1 MCNQSK
7 QRASKS
13 KENYP
18 DTVWCHHY
26 LGVPCHCE
34 PVMEKQGTKNSTRVM
49 ILLRLG
55 RGKIFMVTEVQ
66 ICVSKG
72 WNYTVRSQQTNK
84 EKKKNEKRKEN
95 DLLSAFQRNFST
107 LPLEK

>member
-1 MCNQSK
+1 
-7 QRASKS
+7 
-13 KENYP
+13 
-18 DTVWCHHY
+18 
-26 LGVPCHCE
+26 
-34 PVMEKQGTKNSTRVM
+34 
-49 ILLRLG
+49 
-55 RGKIFMVTEVQ
+55 MVTEVQ